1 MIHVIM
7 GLKGSGKTK
16 KLIDAINAAVADAH
30 GDVVCI
36 EYGKKLT
43 YDVTYKVRLVDS
55 QEYGISS
62 PDMLKVFL
70 SGLHAGNFDITNV
83 FIDNLYNTIGQ
94 DQAANEAFVDWVA
107 DFAKENNMEITM
119 TISADPAAASEG
131 MKKYL

>member
-16 KLIDAINAAVADAH
+16 KLIDGINAAVADAH

-43 YDVTYKVRLVDS
+43 YDISYKVRLVDS
-55 QEYGISS
+55 KEYGINSVE
-62 PDMLKVFL
+62 MLKGFL

-83 FIDNLYNTIGQ
+83 FIDNLYKTIG
-94 DQAANEAFVDWVA
+94 AAAGEEFVVWCAKFAA
-107 DFAKENNMEITM
+107 DNNMEITVS
-119 TISADPAAASEG
+119 ISDDPANATEV
-131 MKKYL
+131 MKQYL

>member
-16 KLIDAINAAVADAH
+16 KLIEAINAAVAEAH

-62 PDMLKVFL
+62 PDMLKGFL

-107 DFAKENNMEITM
+107 KFAKDNNMEITM
-119 TISADPAAASEG
+119 TISADPENASDAL
-131 MKKYL
+131 KKYL

>member
-1 MIHVIM
+1 MINVIM
-7 GLKGSGKTK
+7 GLKGTGKTK

-55 QEYGISS
+55 KEYGISS
-62 PDMLKVFL
+62 PEMLKGFL

-83 FIDNLYNTIGQ
+83 FIDNLYKTIG
-94 DQAANEAFVDWVA
+94 DDKAAGEDFVVWCAKFAA
-107 DFAKENNMEITM
+107 DNNMEIT
-119 TISADPAAASEG
+119 ISITEDPAAASDV
-131 MKKYL
+131 MKQYI

>member
-16 KLIDAINAAVADAH
+16 KLIESIYEAVASAH

-55 QEYGISS
+55 KEYGISS
-62 PDMLKVFL
+62 PDMLKGFL

-83 FIDNLYNTIGQ
+83 FIDNLYKTIGQ
-94 DQAANEAFVDWVA
+94 DQAANEAFVEWVA
-107 DFAKENNMEITM
+107 KFAQENNMEITM
-119 TISADPAAASEG
+119 TISADPAAASDA

>member
-55 QEYGISS
+55 RE
-62 PDMLKVFL
+62 
-70 SGLHAGNFDITNV
+70 
-83 FIDNLYNTIGQ
+83 
-94 DQAANEAFVDWVA
+94 
-107 DFAKENNMEITM
+107 
-119 TISADPAAASEG
+119 
-131 MKKYL
+131 

>member
-16 KLIDAINAAVADAH
+16 KLIDAINAAVAEAH

-36 EYGKKLT
+36 EYGKQLT

-55 QEYGISS
+55 KEYGIKNS
-62 PDMLKVFL
+62 DMLKGFL

-83 FIDNLYNTIGQ
+83 FIDNLYKTIG
-94 DQAANEAFVDWVA
+94 DDKAAGEAFVAWCAKFAA
-107 DFAKENNMEITM
+107 DNSMEITI
-119 TISADPAAASEG
+119 TISEDPAEASEAIKQY
-131 MKKYL
+131 M